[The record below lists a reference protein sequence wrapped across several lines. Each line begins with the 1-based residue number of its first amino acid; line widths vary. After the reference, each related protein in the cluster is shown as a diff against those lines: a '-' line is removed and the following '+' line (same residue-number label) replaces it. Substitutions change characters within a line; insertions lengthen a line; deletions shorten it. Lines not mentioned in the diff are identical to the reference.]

1 VRHCALCEVTHGLVR
16 RKAEWDRCAA
26 GLAVPF
32 TLYHRDDAPA
42 DVRAATAGAYPVVL
56 ARSDRG
62 LEVALGAAQIEAC
75 SGSPAALSAALAAIC
90 GS

>member
-1 VRHCALCEVTHGLVR
+1 VR

-42 DVRAATAGAYPVVL
+42 DVRAAAAGAYPVVL
-56 ARSDRG
+56 VRSDCG
-62 LEVALGAAQIEAC
+62 LEVALSAAQIEAC
-75 SGSPAALSAALAAIC
+75 SGSPAAIIAALGAR
-90 GS
+90 G